1 MEKMRRLS
9 FLEGLPYFSKWDRV
23 DLLDFNNASEELQL
37 TKGTTIYDIGQDA
50 STFYV
55 VRRGKLIMETII
67 EVDTY
72 FRYPVNK
79 QSWEVRKKTKQIRY
93 KLQQFWKG
101 AFFGHEEIIQ
111 GYNRRCR
118 VRCLSDCCL
127 VYISGSEITKR
138 WSEM

>member
-23 DLLDFNNASEELQL
+23 DLLDFNNSSEELQL
-37 TKGTTIYDIGQDA
+37 TRGTTIYDIGQDA

-79 QSWEVRKKTKQIRY
+79 QSWEVRKKTK
-93 KLQQFWKG
+93 
-101 AFFGHEEIIQ
+101 
-111 GYNRRCR
+111 
-118 VRCLSDCCL
+118 
-127 VYISGSEITKR
+127 
-138 WSEM
+138 